1 MAKKPNEEPDDEDE
15 EDDDE
20 PDKPG
25 GKPDL
30 TSEVEKWKRLSRQNE
45 TKARANA
52 DAAKKLEEIES
63 ANKTELE
70 KAQSAAKTAEE
81 KATGLER
88 DLMRLRVAIRKSL
101 NETQAKRLVGDSEEE
116 LEADADELLS
126 TFRSSA
132 KKGEDED
139 DDEEEDDSRSRNGNS
154 RPREALKSGSSPKS
168 KPSETDPM
176 KLVENIPRAGGI

>member
-1 MAKKPNEEPDDEDE
+1 MAKKPNEEPEDEEEEEDEDE
-15 EDDDE
+15 GE
-20 PDKPG
+20 KPKS
-25 GKPDL
+25 KPDL

-45 TKARANA
+45 AKAKANSE
-52 DAAKKLEEIES
+52 AAKKLEEIES

-70 KAQSAAKTAEE
+70 KAQAAAKNAEE

-126 TFRSSA
+126 TFRPG

-139 DDEEEDDSRSRNGNS
+139 DDEEETPRSRNGNT
-154 RPREALKSGSSPKS
+154 RPKESLKSGSSPNA
-168 KPSETDPM
+168 KPSETDPL
-176 KLVENIPRAGGI
+176 KLIENIPRAGGI